1 MIELSEKEIRAENR
15 KSSKGNQLKW
25 LHDDTW
31 YKGAIKAEK
40 EALPEGYYVVLKS
53 AEFKPESGFK
63 LTKDDKVKDTEEYK
77 VTGVKLAKDEE
88 IKVVSYDGEK
98 VTATYPADKDGLK
111 ITEAGTYTVSFRPKA
126 DGDDKW
132 YEKVLKAEKEQDASS
147 TTIPSTTKS
156 STSSTTTTSTTSKA
170 AVQTGDVSMALI
182 ILLVLLSAT
191 AGIYFARKKMN

>member
-1 MIELSEKEIRAENR
+1 MKHAMAIIAPVLAFALFLLTGCAKNKLQRAIDELNAKCPQRVSTFARIM
-15 KSSKGNQLKW
+15 
-25 LHDDTW
+25 
-31 YKGAIKAEK
+31 
-40 EALPEGYYVVLKS
+40 
-53 AEFKPESGFK
+53 ES
-63 LTKDDKVKDTEEYK
+63 
-77 VTGVKLAKDEE
+77 
-88 IKVVSYDGEK
+88 SYDGEK